1 MLKNLWLTRR
11 VFQHI
16 HCLAGHQWPF
26 ALKAFRKVDVAGVI
40 HDIGHF
46 GTAYSGIYLVLLFVL
61 LIAYV

>member
-1 MLKNLWLTRR
+1 MAYPKSFSAYPLFGGT
-11 VFQHI
+11 
-16 HCLAGHQWPF
+16 QWPF

-46 GTAYSGIYLVLLFVL
+46 GTAYCGIYLVLLFVL

>member
-1 MLKNLWLTRR
+1 MFGDT
-11 VFQHI
+11 
-16 HCLAGHQWPF
+16 QWPF
-26 ALKAFRKVDVAGVI
+26 ALKAFRKVEVAGVI